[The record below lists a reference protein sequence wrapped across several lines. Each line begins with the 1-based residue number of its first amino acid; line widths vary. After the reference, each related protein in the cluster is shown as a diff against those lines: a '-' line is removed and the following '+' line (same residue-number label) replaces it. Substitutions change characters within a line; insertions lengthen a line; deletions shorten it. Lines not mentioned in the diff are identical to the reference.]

1 MTRLMDILISLMGLF
16 LLLPLLLIIL
26 LIGYFDTGSPLFRQ
40 KRVGLN
46 LKSFVILKFRTMKI
60 KTPSSGTHLIDTS
73 NVTPFGY
80 FLRKF
85 KIDEFPQLWNVL
97 KGDMSLVG
105 PRPCLLNQK
114 KLINERKKR
123 EVFKVRPGITGLS
136 QVSDINMSKPI
147 LLAKTDLKMINKM
160 NLFYYY
166 YYIIITFLLIFKKKP

>member
-1 MTRLMDILISLMGLF
+1 MTRLMDILISLVGLF

-46 LKSFVILKFRTMKI
+46 LKTFVILKFRTMKI
-60 KTPSSGTHLIDTS
+60 KTPSSSTHLIDTS
-73 NVTPFGY
+73 NITPSGY

-123 EVFKVRPGITGLS
+123 KVFKVRPGITGLS

>member
-1 MTRLMDILISLMGLF
+1 MTRLMDILISLVGLF

-46 LKSFVILKFRTMKI
+46 LKIFVILKFRTMKI
-60 KTPSSGTHLIDTS
+60 KTPSSSTHLIDTS
-73 NVTPFGY
+73 NITPSGY

-123 EVFKVRPGITGLS
+123 KVFKVRPGITGLS